1 MNEEHSDARDIRRAS
16 PIMFAKGQYTTNC
29 DVTWKVTWKEEASA
43 GRKGGVFMS
52 NEPSM
57 KWPPMFNPADFTKF
71 GKEQTEAISE
81 IQKEFSKLI
90 EQANADWMA
99 RIELERD
106 LASELT
112 TKLSS
117 AKTLPDAAKAYQE
130 WMARRMETISKD
142 SQKFF
147 ADSQKFVSS
156 MNRFL
161 ASGGKGS
168 GT

>member
-1 MNEEHSDARDIRRAS
+1 MQVVLRHERNHPNTNMIDNLTLFFEE
-16 PIMFAKGQYTTNC
+16 GQRGTNF
-29 DVTWKVTWKEEASA
+29 DVTSENMSHGVTEEA
-43 GRKGGVFMS
+43 FMS
-52 NEPSM
+52 ANEPSI
-57 KWPPMFNPADFTKF
+57 KWPMFNPADFAKF
-71 GKEQTEAISE
+71 GKEQTEAISDM
-81 IQKEFSKLI
+81 QKEFSKLL

-99 RIELERD
+99 RVELERD
-106 LASELT
+106 LASDLT

-130 WMARRMETISKD
+130 WMARRMETMSKD

-161 ASGGKGS
+161 TSGGKGP